1 MYFLADLQ
9 HIDMEALVISACSGE
24 KKYDDV
30 PLGCREVDSIARE
43 TLVREYPEYVAPTVE
58 MYTGTEHALVRDAVA
73 NLRNHVDVT
82 WRIISA
88 GYGLVDEADEI
99 AAYDCTFSDVG
110 SVRERAKRFGHDPE
124 ALTIA
129 ETRQA
134 VAREMNLH
142 GDMVDV
148 LDGGYDIVF
157 LVLSEPYFAA
167 VSGALT
173 DLPEDLAAFA
183 IASDGSAPY
192 VGEAHRIA
200 ANGTVR
206 EQLDTSWFR
215 LRGELLQ
222 SLSEAVDETTL
233 RTISEN
239 PDRADRYVPISS

>member
-1 MYFLADLQ
+1 MRV
-9 HIDMEALVISACSGE
+9 LVISACSGE

-30 PLGCREVDSIARE
+30 PLGCGELDSN
-43 TLVREYPEYVAPTVE
+43 TREYLIREHPDYVARAAE
-58 MYTGTEHALVRDAVA
+58 MYTGAEHLLVRDAVA
-73 NLRNHVDVT
+73 NLRDHVDVT

-88 GYGLVDEADEI
+88 GYGLLDEADEI

-124 ALTIA
+124 ALTVA

-134 VAREMNLH
+134 VAREMNLP
-142 GDMVDV
+142 GDLIDA
-148 LDGGYDIVF
+148 LNGGYDVVF
-157 LVLSEPYFAA
+157 LVLSESYFAA
-167 VSGALT
+167 IAEALK
-173 DLPEDLAAFA
+173 DLPEDLTAFA

-200 ANGTVR
+200 ANGSTR

-222 SLSEAVDETTL
+222 SLSEDVDETAL
-233 RTISEN
+233 RTIAEN
-239 PDRADRYVPISS
+239 PDRADSYVPTSS